1 MTTHDVTQ
9 TSLASVPISL
19 PILSAEKFSE
29 LVGLPLG
36 VVKAQMDRR
45 ILPCLKIGKRRVINM
60 EALRKLA
67 DEQ

>member
-1 MTTHDVTQ
+1 MTTHET
-9 TSLASVPISL
+9 TPTLAAVPISL

-45 ILPCLKIGKRRVINM
+45 LLPCLKIGKRRVINM

-67 DEQ
+67 EEQ